1 MASCGVWVT
10 DHRLIA
16 VVVDDGGVALE
27 PVHTAWRNDDAR
39 WDLVTSIEAH
49 HGLDC
54 VFVVT
59 VGLHLSDA
67 LPQIAAHRGLR
78 VLLAPDHLVDPA
90 CRLQGLARASPRRLA
105 LLLARMSLCQPFSD
119 RLLRLA
125 LQLPLL

>member
-1 MASCGVWVT
+1 MASCGVWLT

-16 VVVDDGGVALE
+16 VAVDDGGVALK
-27 PVHTAWRNDDAR
+27 PAHTAWRNDDAR

-59 VGLHLSDA
+59 VALHLSDA
-67 LPQIAAHRGLR
+67 LPQIAARRGSH
-78 VLLAPDHLVDPA
+78 VLIAPDHLVQPA
-90 CRLQGLARASPRRLA
+90 CRLHGLAQASPRRLA
-105 LLLARMSLCQPFSD
+105 LLLARMPLCQPFSE